1 MQGITEEEYAMKF
14 CMLIILDERKVTGM
28 DKYAEN
34 FKYILESY
42 KKVIV
47 NHPGLVIENASL
59 EEGSDEFKNQA
70 HMLTELCKVGNIG
83 LILRQGSLV
92 QSEMFSLLVEAIYRT
107 LILVRFYALDGEL
120 TAEVL
125 KKSYCSINK
134 EISEPQF
141 CRSLNI
147 SRATYYRRKQKGIMY
162 AGYFFYEAVLPQ
174 MEGRI

>member
-14 CMLIILDERKVTGM
+14 CMLIILDERKVSGM

-42 KKVIV
+42 KKIILS
-47 NHPGLVIENASL
+47 HPGMVLNDPSVC
-59 EEGSDEFKNQA
+59 EGCDEFKEQVCK
-70 HMLTELCKVGNIG
+70 LTEICRVGNINI
-83 LILRQGSLV
+83 ILRQGSIT
-92 QSEMFSLLVEAIYRT
+92 QSVLFSLLVEAIYRT
-107 LILVRFYALDGEL
+107 MILVRYYAPDGDL
-120 TAEVL
+120 LSEVL
-125 KKSYCSINK
+125 KESYCSSK
-134 EISEPQF
+134 ELTEIQL

-174 MEGRI
+174 MEGKI